1 MFQLVAFCWNGD
13 FLVYLQRVNNF
24 LMLLNVKN
32 VKTNRKVDVG
42 WARGGLWV
50 LNATLNNNLVISWHS
65 VFNGEGNQSN

>member
-1 MFQLVAFCWNGD
+1 MSKKN
-13 FLVYLQRVNNF
+13 
-24 LMLLNVKN
+24 N
-32 VKTNRKVDVG
+32 VKTKRKVDVG